1 MGNLCCKPSTLRRK
15 SGTDSDSGR
24 NNVFL
29 QSLEPEDT
37 DSCDFCP
44 FLKMQEFEVASDI
57 KVKVDVT
64 KGSLIS
70 ESISLWLKSP
80 KNGAKTV
87 DFLK

>member
-1 MGNLCCKPSTLRRK
+1 MAEATK
-15 SGTDSDSGR
+15 
-24 NNVFL
+24 
-29 QSLEPEDT
+29 
-37 DSCDFCP
+37 SCDFCP

-80 KNGAKTV
+80 QNGAKTQS
-87 DFLK
+87 